1 MIRFYGQTEGQLTS
15 LPWETGMAPPIA
27 EAVWIDLF
35 APTREEEQA
44 LEAALGLSI
53 PTRDDMNEIEASS
66 RFYHEDGALFM
77 TANVLSRPGAGTA
90 DPEKPGLFISMPV
103 TFILADNHLVTVR
116 YHEPRSFQM
125 YTQWAEKG
133 DAPCAGG
140 SSVLLG
146 LFEAIVDRL
155 ADIAEEAAA
164 GLDLIGARLFASI
177 PGEGSRDETLDMLVE
192 RIGRAEDLNGKI
204 VASIVTLNRVVTAMN
219 AIPKMDA
226 KKDAKLRLKT
236 LGRDLQSVSDHV
248 ERQARRIT
256 FLLDST
262 LGKIN
267 IEQTGII
274 KIFSV
279 MSLVFLPPTLIASI
293 YGMNFEIMPELHWK
307 YAYFG
312 ALVLMVF
319 SAVLPY
325 AYFRK
330 RGWL

>member
-1 MIRFYGQTEGQLTS
+1 MIKLFGQTAGQLKPLDIDPAVP
-15 LPWETGMAPPIA
+15 LPVEA
-27 EAVWIDLF
+27 AVWIDLYQ
-35 APTREEEQA
+35 PTREEEQS
-44 LEAALGLSI
+44 LEAALGISI
-53 PTRDDMNEIEASS
+53 PTRADMNEIEASS

-77 TANVLSRPGAGTA
+77 TANVLSRPAQGTG
-90 DPEKPGLFISMPV
+90 DPAQQDVFLSMPV
-103 TFILADNHLVTVR
+103 TFILVGAHLVTVR

-125 YTQWAEKG
+125 YTNWAERG
-133 DAPCAGG
+133 DAPCANGN
-140 SSVLLG
+140 SVLLG

-155 ADIAEEAAA
+155 ADIAEEAGT
-164 GLDLIGARLFASI
+164 GLDLIGARLFDSLPDDGA
-177 PGEGSRDETLDMLVE
+177 PDETLDMLVE

-204 VASIVTLNRVVTAMN
+204 MASIVTLNRVVTAMSTL
-219 AIPKMDA
+219 PKMDA
-226 KKDAKLRLKT
+226 KRDAKLRLKT

-279 MSLVFLPPTLIASI
+279 MSLVFMPPTLIASI
-293 YGMNFEIMPELHWK
+293 YGMNFDFMPELHWEG
-307 YAYFG
+307 AYYVVI
-312 ALVLMVF
+312 VLMIV
-319 SAVLPY
+319 SSVAPY
-325 AYFRK
+325 LYFRK